1 MKKLTGMFVAMVIVS
16 FSYAQKIAEKE
27 VPAAVKSA
35 FQKQFPDV
43 KDVDWE
49 KEKGNY
55 EVEFEIKETEYS
67 VLLDASGTIL
77 ETEMEINVD
86 ALPSNVRD
94 YVSKNHAVEKIK
106 EAAKISDTKGTIT
119 YEAEIKGKDLI
130 FDSNGN
136 FVKEVNNKD

>member
-77 ETEMEINVD
+77 ETEMEINVE

-94 YVSKNHAVEKIK
+94 YVSKNHAGEKIK
-106 EAAKISDTKGTIT
+106 EAAKISDTTGTIT

>member
-67 VLLDASGTIL
+67 VLLDASVTIL
-77 ETEMEINVD
+77 
-86 ALPSNVRD
+86 
-94 YVSKNHAVEKIK
+94 
-106 EAAKISDTKGTIT
+106 
-119 YEAEIKGKDLI
+119 
-130 FDSNGN
+130 
-136 FVKEVNNKD
+136 

>member
-94 YVSKNHAVEKIK
+94 YVSKNHAGEKIK
-106 EAAKISDTKGTIT
+106 ETAKISDTKGTIT